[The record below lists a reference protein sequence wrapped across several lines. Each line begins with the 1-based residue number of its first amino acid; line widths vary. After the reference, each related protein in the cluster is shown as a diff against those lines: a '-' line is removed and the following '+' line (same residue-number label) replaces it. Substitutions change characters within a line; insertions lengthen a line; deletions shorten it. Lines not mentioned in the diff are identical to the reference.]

1 MEMDEITIDHILKT
15 HGCAMEELRQQ
26 EMNVNIEILLLAG
39 IQMMNLFLNHVY
51 QNEEMVWRR
60 AQIDGQGQKDEMME
74 ILLMKAD
81 QVTALEL

>member
-1 MEMDEITIDHILKT
+1 MEMDEITIDYILKT

-51 QNEEMVWRR
+51 QYEEMVRR
-60 AQIDGQGQKDEMME
+60 QAQKDGQGQKDVMME
-74 ILLMKAD
+74 TQTMKTD
-81 QVTALEL
+81 RVIEIQL

>member
-1 MEMDEITIDHILKT
+1 MKIEHRLKT

-51 QNEEMVWRR
+51 QYEEMVRR
-60 AQIDGQGQKDEMME
+60 QAQIDGMEQKDAMME
-74 ILLMKAD
+74 I
-81 QVTALEL
+81 